1 MRAGFTNISLRTLR
15 TNLALDPLWPLLAGV
30 TLRSLGTGL
39 AGVTF
44 VALNALGHV
53 GRGGAVLVGDRDGA
67 AALGG
72 SHGGRG
78 TETVDAILAVGTV
91 EVAALGRRRQVLPR
105 SVGQRGRSVRSRGG
119 VGRDLGRV
127 LVGVDGVHE
136 QREPVLVPLA
146 ADDHGLH
153 AYRENPRADIGVV
166 PARHH
171 HLRQHRALG
180 FLHRGRVVD
189 FERAGSSVDSGEQL
203 RSALAGNLVPPH
215 EVDGCPAEVGSS
227 AVLPDGKR
235 NPTPAGVGRRGNQH
249 VAEPLVRSVPN
260 QPVKSV
266 SVEHEAPPRV
276 SAQGMPASQ
285 PRRQKSRS
293 ASSSRSSMAS
303 VTVLSTIC
311 TEVATLRLPS
321 MPATSFCSAA
331 TSAASELV
339 TA

>member
-1 MRAGFTNISLRTLR
+1 MVVPFLSVIVMVQPPSVAVTVAVGLKPSTPSWPSAPSKSPRSAAAVRVSRAVP
-15 TNLALDPLWPLLAGV
+15 A
-30 TLRSLGTGL
+30 
-39 AGVTF
+39 
-44 VALNALGHV
+44 
-53 GRGGAVLVGDRDGA
+53 RGGGYR
-67 AALGG
+67 
-72 SHGGRG
+72 
-78 TETVDAILAVGTV
+78 
-91 EVAALGRRRQVLPR
+91 R

-303 VTVLSTIC
+303 VTVLSTTC